1 MNLNEAKTILEENG
15 YLVEKRFGNV
25 KDIFSHRNKRLKLSD
40 ISTDDR
46 PITVENID
54 ANNYKDYI
62 GKFVNVT
69 CNVWLNDLG
78 LEKLPIK
85 FGKVGGD
92 FDCSNN
98 NLTSLEGAPYR
109 VGCEF
114 YCTDNKKKF
123 TEHDVKKVC
132 KVYGYIFV

>member
-15 YLVEKRFGNV
+15 YIINEETHYDHDARI
-25 KDIFSHRNKRLKLSD
+25 DLSD

-114 YCTDNKKKF
+114 YCNDNKKKF
-123 TEHDVKKVC
+123 TEDYVKKVC

>member
-15 YLVEKRFGNV
+15 YLVEKRFG
-25 KDIFSHRNKRLKLSD
+25 
-40 ISTDDR
+40 R

-78 LEKLPIK
+78 LKKLPIK

-98 NLTSLEGAPYR
+98 NLTSLEGAPYS

-123 TEHDVKKVC
+123 TEDDVKKVC

>member
-1 MNLNEAKTILEENG
+1 MNLNEAKQILKENG
-15 YLVEKRFGNV
+15 YLVEKRFG
-25 KDIFSHRNKRLKLSD
+25 
-40 ISTDDR
+40 R

-123 TEHDVKKVC
+123 TENDVKKVC

>member
-1 MNLNEAKTILEENG
+1 MNLHKAKQILNMNG
-15 YLVEKRFGNV
+15 YLLEDRFVGG
-25 KDIFSHRNKRLKLSD
+25 KDRYGHTIKRLRLSD

-46 PITVENID
+46 PITVDEINKD
-54 ANNYKDYI
+54 NYKDYI
-62 GKFVNVT
+62 GKFINVT
-69 CNVWLNDLG
+69 GNVWLNDLG

-98 NLTSLEGAPYR
+98 KLTSLEGAPKK

-123 TEHDVKKVC
+123 TEDDIKKVC
-132 KVYGYIFV
+132 KVSGYIFV